1 MAKKATAK
9 RPSRSRTAKASAAAK
24 ARADAEESPEVR
36 GAAEAVRMAKAELE
50 KAEQLYQRVRQ
61 EAVEQLQ
68 KVREKTVGD
77 LIDGTLEVVK
87 KYPAA
92 GLIVAGAVGFF
103 LGRLL
108 GRLFGK

>member
-1 MAKKATAK
+1 MAKKAAAK
-9 RPSRSRTAKASAAAK
+9 RPSRSRTAKAAATAK
-24 ARADAEESPEVR
+24 ARADTEQSPEVR
-36 GAAEAVRMAKAELE
+36 CAAEAVRMAKAELD
-50 KAEQLYQRVRQ
+50 KAEQLYQKVRQ

-77 LIDGTLEVVK
+77 LIDGTLEAVK

-92 GLIVAGAVGFF
+92 GLIVAGTVGFF